1 MLKTQY
7 IHGNKYSLQLNI
19 YRYILMNYYDINISK
34 MIIVLFHPD
43 INEYFMVEVPLL
55 EKETKDILIDFKTK

>member
-1 MLKTQY
+1 
-7 IHGNKYSLQLNI
+7 
-19 YRYILMNYYDINISK
+19 